1 MIPFGSSCL
10 PEVRWRLLSS
20 NDLQILAGLIYSHAT
35 PSEQLT
41 KEMLAVGSVYY
52 NRWEH
57 TMANPKD
64 TAEFGPPNFQ
74 GMAFQVNRM
83 MPLYYDPQRSLSF
96 NGAAKFGHDLPSQL
110 DVKSAVNAIKAA
122 EQLMTGVNPF
132 PDDYVYMD
140 ISGQAPTDRVDQNS
154 HAQYGRLHFW
164 AMKPDSLVQADAQ
177 IEEAGPLAS
186 TAAEPLV

>member
-1 MIPFGSSCL
+1 
-10 PEVRWRLLSS
+10 
-20 NDLQILAGLIYSHAT
+20 
-35 PSEQLT
+35 
-41 KEMLAVGSVYY
+41 
-52 NRWEH
+52 
-57 TMANPKD
+57 
-64 TAEFGPPNFQ
+64 
-74 GMAFQVNRM
+74 
-83 MPLYYDPQRSLSF
+83 
-96 NGAAKFGHDLPSQL
+96 
-110 DVKSAVNAIKAA
+110 
-122 EQLMTGVNPF
+122 MTGVNPF